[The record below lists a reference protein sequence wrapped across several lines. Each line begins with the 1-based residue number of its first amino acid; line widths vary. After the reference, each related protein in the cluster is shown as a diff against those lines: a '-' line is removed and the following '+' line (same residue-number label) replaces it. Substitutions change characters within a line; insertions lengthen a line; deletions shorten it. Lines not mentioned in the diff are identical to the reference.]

1 MPPTLL
7 LIDDEETIRRSLRH
21 FFSQKGYRFL
31 EAGTGAQGLALVQEQ
46 SPDLVLLDLKL
57 PDTDGVTLLGKI
69 KESNPE
75 AAVILVTARGSIETA
90 VAAIKAGATDYLSK
104 PVDLDE
110 VDLLLNK
117 TLEMVRLQRE
127 NSYLRSRTR
136 GRNEAVIPGTC
147 PAIRALNGMVDLLA
161 QSPHTTVL
169 IQGESGTGKEL
180 VAKAVHLKSQ
190 RHDKPFLDIN
200 CAGLSD
206 QLLESEL
213 FGYEKGA
220 FTDAKA
226 MKRGLLEVADGGTV
240 FLDEVGDLPLSVQPK
255 LLRVLETRTFRRV
268 GGTRDITVDVRIITA
283 TNKDL
288 AKEVEK
294 NAFREDLF
302 YRLKV
307 LPIQLP
313 PLRERNED
321 ILLLGDLF
329 VQEYAEMLK
338 KRVRGFTPEAQALLT
353 AYAWPG
359 NVRELRNVV
368 ERALILCPHD
378 MVAPAYLPAEIQGL
392 PSAPIPLPEAPAPPP
407 PGAPAAATA
416 EPDAD
421 TPIEDL
427 EKWHIER
434 VLRKYE
440 GNRSH
445 AARVL
450 GISRS
455 TLQDKIKRY
464 GLQ

>member
-7 LIDDEETIRRSLRH
+7 VIDDEETIRRSLRH
-21 FFSQKGYRFL
+21 FFSRKGYRFL
-31 EAGTGAQGLALVQEQ
+31 EAETGAAGLAQVQDQ
-46 SPDLVLLDLKL
+46 APDLVLLDLKL
-57 PDTDGVTLLGKI
+57 PDTDGLTLLGKI
-69 KESNPE
+69 REASPE
-75 AAVILVTARGSIETA
+75 TAVIMVTARGSIESA
-90 VAAIKAGATDYLSK
+90 VAAIKAGAADYLSK

-110 VDLLLNK
+110 VDLLLTR
-117 TLEMVRLQRE
+117 TLEVIRLQRE
-127 NSYLRSRTR
+127 NTYLRGRAR
-136 GRNEAVIPGTC
+136 GRNESVIPGSC
-147 PAIRALNGMVDLLA
+147 PAIKALNGMVDLLA

-180 VAKAVHLKSQ
+180 VAKAIHLKSP
-190 RHDKPFLDIN
+190 RGDKPFLDIN
-200 CAGLSD
+200 CAGLSE

-213 FGYEKGA
+213 FGHEKGA

-226 MKRGLLEVADGGTV
+226 MKRGLLEVADGGSV

-268 GGTRDITVDVRIITA
+268 GGTRDITVDVRMITA

-294 NAFREDLF
+294 SGFREDLY

-313 PLRERNED
+313 PLKERGED
-321 ILLLGDLF
+321 IPLLGDLF
-329 VQEYAEMLK
+329 LQEYNELLK
-338 KRVRGFTPEAQALLT
+338 KRVRGFTAEAQALLN
-353 AYAWPG
+353 AYSWPG
-359 NVRELRNVV
+359 NVRELKNVV
-368 ERALILCPHD
+368 ERALILCPHE

-392 PSAPIPLPEAPAPPP
+392 PSAPIPLPDVPPAPAAPAP
-407 PGAPAAATA
+407 AQD
-416 EPDAD
+416 EPDVD
-421 TPIEDL
+421 TALEDL
-427 EKWHIER
+427 EKWHIDR
-434 VLRKYE
+434 VLRKYD

-464 GLQ
+464 GLA

>member
-7 LIDDEETIRRSLRH
+7 VIDDEETIRRSLRH
-21 FFSQKGYRFL
+21 FFSRKGYRFL
-31 EAGTGAQGLALVQEQ
+31 EAETGALGLAQVQDQ
-46 SPDLVLLDLKL
+46 APDLVLLDLKL
-57 PDTDGVTLLGKI
+57 PDTDGLTLLGKI
-69 KESNPE
+69 RESSPE
-75 AAVILVTARGSIETA
+75 TAVIMVTARGSIESA

-110 VDLLLNK
+110 VDLLLSK
-117 TLEMVRLQRE
+117 TLEMIRLQRE
-127 NSYLRSRTR
+127 NTYLRGRAR
-136 GRNEAVIPGTC
+136 GRNESVVPGDC
-147 PAIRALNGMVDLLA
+147 PAIKALNGMVDLLA

-169 IQGESGTGKEL
+169 IQGDSGTGKEL
-180 VAKAVHLKSQ
+180 VAKAIHLKSP

-213 FGYEKGA
+213 FGHEKGA

-240 FLDEVGDLPLSVQPK
+240 FLDEVGDLPMSVQPK

-268 GGTRDITVDVRIITA
+268 GGTRDITVDVRMITA
-283 TNKDL
+283 TNQDL
-288 AKEVEK
+288 SKAVEK
-294 NAFREDLF
+294 NAFREDLY

-313 PLRERNED
+313 PLKERGED
-321 ILLLGDLF
+321 ILLLADLF
-329 VQEYAEMLK
+329 VQEYNELLK
-338 KRVRGFTPEAQALLT
+338 KRVRGFTPEAQGLLM

-359 NVRELRNVV
+359 NARELKNVV

-378 MVAPAYLPAEIQGL
+378 VVGTAYLPAEIQGL
-392 PSAPIPLPEAPAPPP
+392 PSAPVPLPDFPAPPA
-407 PGAPAAATA
+407 APTAARA
-416 EPDAD
+416 EPDVD
-421 TPIEDL
+421 TALEDL
-427 EKWHIER
+427 EKWHIDR
-434 VLRKYE
+434 VLHKYD

-464 GLQ
+464 GLA